1 MTSVVNIAFIAVAA
15 ALVIGTITYL
25 VNAGRLLRRLME
37 RHKPVH
43 ESLGSPLL
51 IMNSTPRNNVL
62 FFRWI
67 WSRDFEALEDSGSVE
82 LASLVRSLL
91 VWLLVGFAV
100 LVVLFMAFSV
110 TL

>member
-15 ALVIGTITYL
+15 ALVIGTIAYW

-37 RHKPVH
+37 RHKSVH

-51 IMNSTPRNNVL
+51 IMNNTPRNNVL

-67 WSRDFEALEDSGSVE
+67 WSSDFEALEDSGSVK
-82 LASLVRSLL
+82 LANLVRSLL

-100 LVVLFMAFSV
+100 LVVLFVAFSV